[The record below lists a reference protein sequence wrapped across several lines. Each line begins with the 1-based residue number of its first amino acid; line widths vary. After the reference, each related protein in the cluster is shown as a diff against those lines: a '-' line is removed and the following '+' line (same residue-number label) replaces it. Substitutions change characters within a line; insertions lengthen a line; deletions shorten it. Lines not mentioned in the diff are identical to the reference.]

1 MVHLLNLILMVAVQ
15 ILKNGALVR
24 QFSCPEKM
32 MQKYFDLA
40 MDIAGGLYN
49 GIDSFTVQIVE
60 P

>member
-1 MVHLLNLILMVAVQ
+1 MVAVQ